1 MTQIALLSLSVVSL
15 ILGSLPAQ
23 ASRSHD
29 SHSDW
34 HNVQVLPTGTSI
46 HVQAGKRHQSCR
58 LKSVDAESVT
68 CADGRNPV
76 YSRTEIT
83 SIKLT
88 HRGRSTLVAAL
99 AGGGIGAAVAAGLSA
114 HDPHCQ
120 SFQLGCLD
128 GLASTGAVVGAFSAV
143 GTVVGAPIG
152 YLTDFTRSTVY
163 KAAPRD

>member
-1 MTQIALLSLSVVSL
+1 VTRISLLSLLVL
-15 ILGSLPAQ
+15 ALMLETLPAH
-23 ASRSHD
+23 ASTSHN

-34 HNVQVLPTGTSI
+34 HNVQILPAGTSI
-46 HVQAGKRHQSCR
+46 HVNAGKRHQSCR
-58 LKSVDAESVT
+58 LKSVDADTLT

-99 AGGGIGAAVAAGLSA
+99 AGGGIGAAVAAGISA

-120 SFQLGCLD
+120 PFQFGCLD
-128 GLASTGAVVGAFSAV
+128 GLSSTGAVVGAFSAV
-143 GTVVGAPIG
+143 GAAVGAPIG
-152 YLTDFTRSTVY
+152 YLTDFTSSTVY
-163 KAAPRD
+163 KAAPRN